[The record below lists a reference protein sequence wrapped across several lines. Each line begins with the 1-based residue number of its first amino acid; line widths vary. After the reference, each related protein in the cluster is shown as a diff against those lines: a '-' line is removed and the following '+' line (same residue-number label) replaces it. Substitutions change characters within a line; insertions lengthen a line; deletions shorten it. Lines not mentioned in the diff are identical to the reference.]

1 MQGQGVVVG
10 RTFEQGLF
18 QCLSRAET
26 LQTTEA
32 PGPVE
37 QQAVGRVRQQRR
49 GLGKQQD
56 TIQFLGL
63 RAVGIAFGV
72 RRRQHQACD
81 HQIGRW
87 GLIGGIQHTSEPLML
102 FSVDLVQAQL
112 QFSFGTQTV
121 QARLVKGCVVRA
133 VFVAQFQH
141 FLRTVGVQQRGCGGG
156 TGLLGHREGVHL
168 LLQTLQA
175 LVCVVALKVLAQQGI
190 HCRALLRQCLATD
203 AQWNVGAYLAE
214 QDTVVVGIRVRQ
226 GGGQG
231 QDRFVTRPVLKCDV
245 QTRPQ
250 GFGAG
255 LQHPLLKHCVLDP
268 EGACR

>member
-1 MQGQGVVVG
+1 MRRHRIGRHDPGSLLFTAVKLGLQGVFKRRAVQRQDVQGQGVVVG

-26 LQTTEA
+26 LQTSEA

-81 HQIGRW
+81 HQTGRR

-112 QFSFGTQTV
+112 QFGFGTQTV

-156 TGLLGHREGVHL
+156 AGLLGRGEGIHL
-168 LLQTLQA
+168 PLQTLQA
-175 LVCVVALKVLAQQGI
+175 RVSVVALKVLAQQGI
-190 HCRALLRQCLATD
+190 QCRALLLQCLATD
-203 AQWNVGAYLAE
+203 AQWNIGA
-214 QDTVVVGIRVRQ
+214 
-226 GGGQG
+226 
-231 QDRFVTRPVLKCDV
+231 
-245 QTRPQ
+245 
-250 GFGAG
+250 
-255 LQHPLLKHCVLDP
+255 
-268 EGACR
+268 